1 VRQTLSDVMGTDELL
16 LEGRGNFTM
25 TPSGWSPDARFIAY
39 TTRGSNVWILPLFG
53 DRKPFA
59 FAETPFI
66 EASAVFSPDGRWIAY
81 TSNEGG
87 QLDVYVQSFPGPGA
101 KSQVSRNGA
110 THPVWRADG
119 RELFYLG
126 PDGTMMSVLVG
137 AGPSFDAGLPQPLF
151 QANVWTLARN
161 QVYAV
166 TKDGQRFLVTAT
178 PQKSSGAAPLTVVLN
193 WTAALNK

>member
-1 VRQTLSDVMGTDELL
+1 MGTDELL
-16 LEGRGNFTM
+16 VEGPGNFTM
-25 TPSGWSPDARFIAY
+25 TPSGWSSDGQFIAY

-87 QLDVYVQSFPGPGA
+87 QLDVYVQSFPGPGT
-101 KSQVSRNGA
+101 KSQVSRNGGS
-110 THPVWRADG
+110 HPVWRPDG

-126 PDGTMMSVLVG
+126 PDGTMMSVPIG
-137 AGPSFDAGLPQPLF
+137 HGRSFDAGLPQALF
-151 QANVWTLARN
+151 RANVWTLARN

-193 WTAALNK
+193 WAAALNK

>member
-1 VRQTLSDVMGTDELL
+1 
-16 LEGRGNFTM
+16 M
-25 TPSGWSPDARFIAY
+25 TPSGWSSDGQFIAY

-59 FAETPFI
+59 FADTAFTET
-66 EASAVFSPDGRWIAY
+66 SAAFSPTGGWIAY

-87 QLDVYVQSFPGPGA
+87 KADVYVQSFHRPGG
-101 KSQVSRNGA
+101 KFQVSRDGGS
-110 THPVWRADG
+110 HPVWRADG

-126 PDGTMMSVLVG
+126 PDGTIMSVRVE
-137 AGPSFDAGLPQPLF
+137 AGPSFDAGLPRAVF
-151 QANVWTLARN
+151 HANVWSLTYN

-166 TKDGQRFLVTAT
+166 TKDGQRFLVIAT

-193 WTAALNK
+193 WIAAIHR